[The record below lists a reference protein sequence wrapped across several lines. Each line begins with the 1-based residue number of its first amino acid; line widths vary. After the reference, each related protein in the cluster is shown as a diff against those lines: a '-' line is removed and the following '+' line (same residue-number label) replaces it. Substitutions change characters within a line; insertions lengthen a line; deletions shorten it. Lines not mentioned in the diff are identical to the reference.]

1 MKVFFTGDTDEGPDE
16 KIVDDFER
24 GPGAIMAE
32 MVVGG
37 MTYPWSLWA
46 SMALGV
52 VLMLSPIVITWDNG
66 MAGVNHVVGALVL
79 TFTVTAL
86 AIAARAVRFMNAL
99 LGVVL
104 MFAPFMTGASLWLMG
119 FSFLMGAALI
129 ALSIPKGDVDQ
140 NYDDWNRLIV

>member
-1 MKVFFTGDTDEGPDE
+1 
-16 KIVDDFER
+16 
-24 GPGAIMAE
+24 
-32 MVVGG
+32 
-37 MTYPWSLWA
+37 
-46 SMALGV
+46 
-52 VLMLSPIVITWDNG
+52 
-66 MAGVNHVVGALVL
+66 
-79 TFTVTAL
+79 
-86 AIAARAVRFMNAL
+86 MNAL